1 MYKFVYN
8 FLSYLT
14 YQSTDYAIK
23 CVQMLSG
30 IYFYTSFSP
39 EVPRCRTEATLDTGH
54 TLHLTMRYIVVE
66 LGIRGARSIVANAGK
81 LTYADVFVCL
91 EVLVECIGQLGY
103 SERFAYLALDLE
115 LHIGKAV
122 EQVFVGA
129 EADTDTP
136 VHQASLLVPAT
147 LWRRLRWQRTTGV

>member
-39 EVPRCRTEATLDTGH
+39 EVPRCRTEVALDARYTF
-54 TLHLTMRYIVVE
+54 HLTMRYIVIE
-66 LGIRGARSIVANAGK
+66 FEI
-81 LTYADVFVCL
+81 
-91 EVLVECIGQLGY
+91 
-103 SERFAYLALDLE
+103 
-115 LHIGKAV
+115 
-122 EQVFVGA
+122 
-129 EADTDTP
+129 
-136 VHQASLLVPAT
+136 
-147 LWRRLRWQRTTGV
+147 